1 MAFVSGNQGP
11 GIYEGPLQSNEADL
25 VNKEFYRELYGRRIY
40 NYDAVSGAQIVIKL
54 GEDVLLEDATAV
66 QFSLSQSKK
75 PIYGY
80 HSQYFDTVASGVVI
94 VHGRLFINF
103 IHQGYLRL
111 LMNKVRDPRFLDML
125 DSEAKREA
133 EKANYGDGVS
143 NDGIP
148 SSQEAVFKFVRR
160 DAAKR
165 QEQEINHAANHLK
178 DRPDLFAAL
187 TKIQIKYGNE
197 NEFDQ
202 VPGKVIH
209 DVHFI
214 GEGQEIQISGQP
226 IQEMY
231 EFIARRVT

>member
-1 MAFVSGNQGP
+1 MVFIPADRGP
-11 GIYEGPLQSNEADL
+11 GVYKGPLAPGTQEDL
-25 VNKEFYRELYGRRIY
+25 ENINLHTELYGRRIY

-54 GEDVLLEDATAV
+54 GEKVLLGDATAI

-80 HSQYFDTVASGVVI
+80 HSIYFDTVASGVVI

-111 LMNKVRDPRFLDML
+111 LMNAAVDPQFLDKIKN
-125 DSEAKREA
+125 DASRTAEEAK
-133 EKANYGDGVS
+133 KGYQTYDGKPRS
-143 NDGIP
+143 IDD
-148 SSQEAVFKFVRR
+148 AFKFVR
-160 DAAKR
+160 DKAALKQR
-165 QEQEINHAANHLK
+165 EEIVHSQGLA
-178 DRPDLFAAL
+178 DRPDLFPVL

-197 NEFDQ
+197 SEFAD
-202 VPGKVIH
+202 VPEKVLH

>member
-1 MAFVSGNQGP
+1 MVFVSGNQGP
-11 GIYEGPLQSNEADL
+11 GIYEGPLESNEADL

-54 GEDVLLEDATAV
+54 GEDVLLEDATAI

-80 HSQYFDTVASGVVI
+80 HSQHFDTVASGVVI

-125 DSEAKREA
+125 DSEAKRQA
-133 EKANYGDGVS
+133 ERANYGHGVS
-143 NDGIP
+143 NDGLP
-148 SSQEAVFKFVRR
+148 SSQEAVFEFVRR

-165 QEQEINHAANHLK
+165 QEQEIAHAENHLK
-178 DRPDLFAAL
+178 KRPDNSAVL

-202 VPGKVIH
+202 VPEKVIH